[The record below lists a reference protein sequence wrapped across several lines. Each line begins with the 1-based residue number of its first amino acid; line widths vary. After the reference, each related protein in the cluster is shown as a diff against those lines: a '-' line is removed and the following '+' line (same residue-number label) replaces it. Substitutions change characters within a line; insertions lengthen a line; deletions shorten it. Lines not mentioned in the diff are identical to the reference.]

1 MVKGG
6 RERVRKDPR
15 VKPINPPGYLATQD
29 LKDRGWT
36 PRLIA
41 RFLGEHDLTRENG
54 LRMGRR
60 RLPPV
65 KLYLE
70 TRVDEAER
78 EDAFLAAQARAAD
91 ARERAAQSRERRAA
105 KRAALLHAAAET
117 YTPAVQPEPLRKGST
132 RKARAPYLP
141 GLEALQAELERGIG
155 QVTPGESAQLRAL
168 LRERLDFALSL
179 AYDWF
184 PAPGQVA
191 SAAPRPASSGE
202 ARPSDWREWEW
213 D

>member
-6 RERVRKDPR
+6 GERLRPDKRVRP
-15 VKPINPPGYLATQD
+15 VNPPGYLATQD

-41 RFLGEHDLTRENG
+41 RFLGEHDQTRENG

-78 EDAFLAAQARAAD
+78 DDAFLAAQARAAD
-91 ARERAAQSRERRAA
+91 ARERAAARRERRTVE
-105 KRAALLHAAAET
+105 RAALLHAAAET
-117 YTPAVQPEPLRKGST
+117 YRPAVEPLPIRKGAT
-132 RKARAPYLP
+132 RQARAPHLP
-141 GLEALQAELERGIG
+141 GLEALQAELEGAVGR
-155 QVTPGESAQLRAL
+155 VTPAESAALRARL
-168 LRERLDFALSL
+168 LEKLDLALSL
-179 AYDWF
+179 AYAWF
-184 PAPGQVA
+184 PAPGQRGDA
-191 SAAPRPASSGE
+191 LRPASGTE
-202 ARPSDWREWEW
+202 ARPSDWREWDW